1 MKNKLVFFCII
12 IMSLIITA
20 GLTTACG
27 SAATENNNI
36 TSSDGSDN
44 IGGQNESDD
53 SEEPGKPD
61 KITEILS
68 QLPDVDMK
76 GKPFTFLTCDW
87 YGEAVWHITD
97 ITVEELT
104 GEALNDAKFNRNIAV
119 ESKYNCLI
127 QEVNTPSVNDATT
140 LLNRS
145 VKAQD
150 GAYDIFMSRMQQYQN
165 LGAGG
170 TIIDLNNLEYVDF
183 SNPWWDRKS
192 VESLSIAN
200 RLFAVCGD
208 ITTMDKAATSAIVFN
223 KKLLAEYGLSDP
235 YKIVK
240 DGGWTVDKFMS
251 MSKEIS
257 LDLNG
262 DGKMDENDRYGL
274 LYQRDTVLSFFSGGG
289 EMIGRK
295 DENDIP
301 YITLTQ
307 ESAMNRML
315 YILESLYD
323 KESCFNVMFLP
334 GDFNIGM
341 DKMFQS
347 DQGLFMWIRMINIVA
362 LRSMPT
368 DFGILP
374 IPKTDASQDYYS
386 SDVNSWTGVCLTVP
400 STNTDYANTGIFFEA
415 YAAES
420 SRTVQPAYY
429 DVLLNGIIARD
440 EESLEMLDL
449 IFKNRTYDIGAIGMY
464 GGLNEILYLPMTYDL
479 NVASYVEKRMA
490 KAQKDIDK
498 LIEKINGLD

>member
-1 MKNKLVFFCII
+1 MKPKILIICAII
-12 IMSLIITA
+12 I
-20 GLTTACG
+20 LTLLTSCG
-27 SAATENNNI
+27 STATENNKNLPGDNNNI
-36 TSSDGSDN
+36 N
-44 IGGQNESDD
+44 GQAETA
-53 SEEPGKPD
+53 EEPEKTDID
-61 KITEILS
+61 KVTEILRN
-68 QLPDVDMK
+68 LPDVDMK

-87 YGEAVWHITD
+87 FGEAVWHVTD
-97 ITVEELT
+97 ITVEEFT
-104 GEALNDAKFNRNIAV
+104 GEALNDAKYNRNLAI

-127 QEVNTPSVNDATT
+127 KEVNSPSTDDAASK
-140 LLNRS
+140 LNKS

-150 GAYDIFMSRMQQYQN
+150 GAYDVFLSRMQQYQN
-165 LGAGG
+165 FGASG

-183 SNPWWDRKS
+183 NNPWWDQRS

-223 KKLLAEYGLSDP
+223 KQLLADYGLDDP

-240 DGGWTVDKFMS
+240 SGAWTVDKFMS

-262 DGKMDENDRYGL
+262 DGKMDENDRFGL

-307 ESAMNRML
+307 ESAMSRML

-323 KESCFNVMFLP
+323 KESCFNVMFLE

-347 DQGLFMWIRMINIVA
+347 DQGLFMWIRMINIVS

-374 IPKTDASQDYYS
+374 IPKTDAAQEYYS

-400 STNTDYANTGIFFEA
+400 STNTDYENTGIFFEA
-415 YAAES
+415 FAAES

-449 IFKNRTYDIGAIGMY
+449 IFKNRTYDIGAIGTY

-490 KAQKDIDK
+490 KAEKDIGK
-498 LIEKINGLD
+498 LVDKINELD